1 VNTVAVI
8 YKLSTRQWLLEVIKE
23 RIKAR
28 DELGCI
34 SYGGSVDKSIKRR
47 GLCYRVEGEEGKCNL
62 MFFKVYFRKGT

>member
-1 VNTVAVI
+1 MNTVAVI

-47 GLCYRVEGEEGKCNL
+47 GLCYRVEGNGKGRLLGEEGMK
-62 MFFKVYFRKGT
+62 T